1 MIPYVL
7 LTVALVQQLSTNVEG
22 QAVAW
27 DDWWTYEGITGPQ
40 FWGLVNSDWVMCKDG
55 KMQSPINFRANQ
67 ILYDP
72 NLIPINF
79 DSDTDKMN
87 GTLLN
92 TGHDLTFQVDDRN
105 RVNLTGGPLSYLYRL
120 QELRLHYGS
129 IDSQGSEH
137 SVDGYSFPGEL
148 QLLFY
153 NYDLYGDLAEATKGT
168 SGLAIISLFI
178 QIGNSTNPELD
189 KLLWSDRLQN
199 VTYKG
204 SAARVE
210 DFNLTNLFPT
220 TPHYMTYQGS
230 LTSPD
235 CAETVTWIVMNKPV
249 YISRKKM
256 NQLRNLWQNTMGQKE
271 TPLADNF
278 RPTSNLNSRT
288 IRTNINFTTKDKM
301 GKPCP
306 TMKSKKAYQTN
317 SWLVK
322 PTS

>member
-1 MIPYVL
+1 MAAAGVELSREDKWRKEEAKEVISSLLLWKPYGKTHSRK
-7 LTVALVQQLSTNVEG
+7 LTYPATLTRDTGLQQQDLPAAMEDRTVWRRVVQELAPSPSQGSVNQRSAIDSVQIGGDKARPALHSN
-22 QAVAW
+22 
-27 DDWWTYEGITGPQ
+27 
-40 FWGLVNSDWVMCKDG
+40 
-55 KMQSPINFRANQ
+55 
-67 ILYDP
+67 
-72 NLIPINF
+72 
-79 DSDTDKMN
+79 MN
-87 GTLLN
+87 GTLIN

-178 QIGNSTNPELD
+178 QIGNTTNPELD
-189 KLLWSDRLQN
+189 KLLWNDRLQN

-204 SAARVE
+204 AAARVE

-249 YISRKKM
+249 YISRKK
-256 NQLRNLWQNTMGQKE
+256 
-271 TPLADNF
+271 
-278 RPTSNLNSRT
+278 TSLQEEWRKRSTLELTDQYPEQRRGAT
-288 IRTNINFTTKDKM
+288 QVI
-301 GKPCP
+301 
-306 TMKSKKAYQTN
+306 
-317 SWLVK
+317 WHV
-322 PTS
+322 